1 MSVTLGHTQG
11 MGRLRTSGLTALSA
25 AVLLSVV
32 AGCAS
37 SPAAAP
43 TPRFKTA
50 IEKCHVASGHDG
62 LEYADRGA
70 SLILSTEPDPD
81 PLSTHVNIANVICVL
96 DKLGASAA
104 TKDRMFNTRALD
116 GMQDARW
123 KGIDASWT
131 YHPDDGF
138 NLSLEDKR
146 LEAAR

>member
-1 MSVTLGHTQG
+1 
-11 MGRLRTSGLTALSA
+11 MGIMRVAGLSALTAGL
-25 AVLLSVV
+25 VV
-32 AGCAS
+32 SLTACATTA
-37 SPAAAP
+37 PAAAP

-50 IEKCHVASGHDG
+50 IEKCHVVSGHDG
-62 LEYADRGA
+62 LEYADNGA
-70 SLILSTEPDPD
+70 SLILSTESDPD

-96 DKLGASAA
+96 DKLHVSAA